1 MRDCKHSRSVSSWS
15 DKYERIMSFTVS
27 GFNVGGSGVGAA
39 VGVGV
44 AVQANAISTMSASD
58 MEDR

>member
-1 MRDCKHSRSVSSWS
+1 
-15 DKYERIMSFTVS
+15 MSFTVS

-44 AVQANAISTMSASD
+44 AVQDNAISTISASD
-58 MEDR
+58 MEVSNRMAVVYTVN